1 MTTIGQV
8 DLDQLADGGAL
19 VDQEDMQALILG
31 TADDRIRRPAAAWLQ
46 AYRLARWLGFKES
59 TAQLQA
65 SFAWDR
71 AAEELAIA
79 TAIVLVEVN

>member
-8 DLDQLADGGAL
+8 DVDQLADGGAPL
-19 VDQEDMQALILG
+19 DQEDLQALIVG

-65 SFAWDR
+65 GFAWDH
-71 AAEELAIA
+71 AAEELALA